1 MFFVSNNDIIA
12 NNMMTNTKFDQ
23 CIEGLKG
30 SSMFY
35 MSLGS
40 KELFHSNF
48 LYWLYVV
55 CPEYFVKVMHSLANV
70 EKFWWEDSQYTID
83 VRRED
88 KNFDLS
94 VWLLVSKEQEPEYWI
109 SVLVLEN
116 KMKSL
121 PYREQLEEYVG
132 KVTEVWRNS
141 KLVKSNLKSDPTWID
156 KHNVTLILL
165 SLLEPTNKGELTEPI
180 GENISNI
187 EVKYRWESKTY
198 NDLVISLK
206 ALEKQAIE
214 SIVLESKFFHSIID
228 DYCRFVG
235 SLFTIANE
243 DWKITGAENY
253 LEKVCP
259 KSLSKGEDK
268 RRIVILDSL
277 RIADIREKIIYDQ
290 LLSILE
296 ESLKKLD
303 SNVKRVKK
311 ELLFDIYKGKPID
324 RNENRILCRT
334 NYFHK
339 IGLFEAMY
347 MIRGKGNSNDE
358 PFYFTIQIQGKD
370 YTHGLQRKNIVGT
383 NTIIKDGK
391 PIKTNCIGKLSP
403 NGKDMLQDMFFDFG
417 NDDKFYKYG
426 NSFIYQKR
434 QIEQKHSI
442 QDVIA
447 AVVGNIEK
455 IRNSA
460 NNLQENDLFL

>member
-1 MFFVSNNDIIA
+1 MNE
-12 NNMMTNTKFDQ
+12 KEFDA
-23 CIEGLKG
+23 CIETLKG

-48 LYWLYVV
+48 LHWLYVV
-55 CPEYFVKVMHSLANV
+55 CPKYFIKVMHSLANV

-94 VWLLVSKEQEPEYWI
+94 VWLLDSKEQEPECWI
-109 SVLVLEN
+109 PVLVLEN

-132 KVTEVWRNS
+132 KVTEIWRKS
-141 KLVKSNLKSDPTWID
+141 KLVKSNLKSDSTWID

-165 SLLEPTNKGELTEPI
+165 SLLEPTNKKALTEPI
-180 GENISNI
+180 RENILNN
-187 EVKYRWESKTY
+187 EVNYQWESKTY
-198 NDLVISLK
+198 NDLVTFLVE
-206 ALEKQAIE
+206 LEKQAIE
-214 SIVLESKFFHSIID
+214 SVVLDSQFFHNIID

-235 SLFTIANE
+235 SLFKIANK
-243 DWKITGAENY
+243 DWKITGSENY
-253 LEKVCP
+253 IEKVCP
-259 KSLSKGEDK
+259 KNLDKGEEK
-268 RRIVILDSL
+268 RRIVILESL

-303 SNVKRVKK
+303 PNVKRVKK
-311 ELLFDIYKGKPID
+311 ELLFETYKGKTID

-347 MIRGKGNSNDE
+347 MVRGKKNAIDE
-358 PFYFTIQIQGKD
+358 SFYFTIQIQGKD
-370 YTHGLQRKNIVGT
+370 YTHGLQRKSIVGT
-383 NTIIKDGK
+383 NMAIKDGK
-391 PIKTNCIGKLSP
+391 PTKTNCIANLSP
-403 NGKDMLQDMFFDFG
+403 NGKVILQNMFFDFG

-442 QDVIA
+442 QDVID
-447 AVVGNIEK
+447 AVVRNIDK
-455 IRNSA
+455 IRKSA
-460 NNLQENDLFL
+460 NGLQENDLFL